1 MKKYNEIMRREKKKQ
16 KQNGKMFKCSYPLH
30 ARTAQ
35 SHKTIYFKCMP
46 CKMVFLHFTDRLKDR
61 EKKEFAKLP
70 VASGALW
77 CCIAIVINWI

>member
-1 MKKYNEIMRREKKKQ
+1 MRREKKTKTKTKWENVQ
-16 KQNGKMFKCSYPLH
+16 MFISI

-61 EKKEFAKLP
+61 NKKEFAKLP